1 MSSTIAAPRARESA
15 QQQDS
20 PQPSS
25 RAVAELHN
33 RLQSETTCEARF
45 DAPTRWQYA
54 TDASLYQIEPVGV
67 VLPRTTADLAA
78 AVRLAAELGVSIVP
92 RGAATSLSGQTIG
105 AGVILDTSKYL
116 HRIGIVDRNKMTV
129 QVEPGVVLD
138 RLNAHL
144 RPLGLMFG
152 PDVSTGDRAT
162 LGGMIGNNSAGA
174 RSLKYGKVVDHVR
187 SLDVVLADGTLTT
200 LGPMTPSELDAVC
213 TQDNAAGRLHRD
225 VRDIIAQN
233 RESIVARFPRI
244 LRRVSGY
251 NLDEFVPGLPVR
263 APGWIDEPWEFNLAK
278 LIVGSEGTLATIAS
292 AEIRVVPIPPAQGL
306 VILSFAT
313 IPAAL
318 DRLAE
323 IISTGPAAVEMVD
336 RMMLDLA
343 ASNPDYARSLSFAT
357 GRPAAVLAAQF
368 YADSAAELAERAADL
383 TRRFEGQ
390 PGVLGV
396 RQSLTES
403 AKDDFWK
410 IRKAGVSL
418 LMGMVGDAK
427 PVAFVEDTAVDP
439 SKLPAFYDRFAA
451 ILSKH
456 GTYGACYGH
465 ADVGC
470 LHIRP
475 VINVKTEAGV
485 DQLRAIAADVSDL
498 VVEFGGSMS
507 GEHGD
512 GLARSGFNAKLFGP
526 EVYAAFQA
534 VKHVFDPDDRMN
546 PGKVVASPDPGAS
559 LRLSPTYHAIEPLET
574 AFDFS
579 AQGGFARAVELCSG
593 VGACR
598 KTGGGTMCPSYMVT
612 LDEAHTTRARA
623 NTLRL
628 VMDGTLNADG
638 LASQALD
645 EALDLCLSCKA
656 CKTECPSNV
665 DMSKL
670 KAEYLHQKYKT
681 HAIPLAS
688 RLMGQI
694 HRLNPIGSA
703 TAPLANFTIRNPA
716 FRWLLEQVAGI
727 DRRRIMPL
735 FEWNNLRGWFR
746 RHTPDPRAGSRGSVI
761 LLDDCFTTYNTPK
774 VGRAAVRVLEAAG
787 YEVKL
792 AGLGCCG
799 RPAISKGLLDLGR
812 DLARTNVARLI
823 SAARAGTPILGV
835 EPSCLLTLVDEYRD
849 FRLGPDADVVARAA
863 MMVDT
868 FVADRTRVPDLP
880 LRPLQQ
886 QVLLHGHCQQKALL
900 GTGGT
905 IAALQRIEGLEVKEL
920 DSGCCGM
927 AGSFGYELGH
937 YETSVA
943 LANRV
948 LLPEAAKHPTAPL
961 IAPGFS
967 CRSQVHGLAG
977 IDARHPIEILAD
989 QLEAA
994 LDQASTSSPREKPS
1008 HCSEEQGL
1016 G

>member
-1 MSSTIAAPRARESA
+1 MSTTIAPPRSLGTLSTDPDTTPPSASQVAR
-15 QQQDS
+15 
-20 PQPSS
+20 
-25 RAVAELHN
+25 LHD
-33 RLQSETTCEARF
+33 RLLAETTCEVRF
-45 DAPTRWQYA
+45 DEAGRWLYA

-67 VLPRTTADLAA
+67 VLPRTVANLAA
-78 AVRLAAELGVSIVP
+78 ANRIAAEVGVPVVP

-105 AGVILDTSKYL
+105 AGLILDLSKYL
-116 HRIGIVDRNKMTV
+116 NRIGIVDRDKMTV
-129 QVEPGVVLD
+129 KVEPGVVLD

-174 RSLKYGKVVDHVR
+174 RSLKYGKTVDHVR
-187 SLDVVLADGTLTT
+187 SVDVVLADGTLVT
-200 LGPMTPSELDAVC
+200 LEPVDQEGLDALC
-213 TQDNAAGRLHRD
+213 SQDSAIGRLHAN
-225 VRDIIAQN
+225 VRATVAHYQG
-233 RESIVARFPRI
+233 SIEARFPKI

-251 NLDEFVPGLPVR
+251 NIDELIPGLPVR
-263 APGWIDEPWEFNLAK
+263 APGWVDEPWEFNLAK
-278 LIVGSEGTLATIAS
+278 LIVGSEGTLATIAG
-292 AEIRVVPIPPAQGL
+292 AEIRVVPIPVAQGL

-336 RMMLDLA
+336 QMMLNLA
-343 ASNPDYARSLSFAT
+343 ASNADYARSLSFAE

-368 YADSAAELAERAADL
+368 YADSAAELTDRAEDL
-383 TRRFEGQ
+383 ARRFRGQ

-427 PVAFVEDTAVDP
+427 PVAFVEDTAVHP
-439 SKLPAFYDRFAA
+439 AKLPAFYDRFTA
-451 ILSKH
+451 ILAKH

-475 VINVKTEAGV
+475 VINVKTAEGV
-485 DQLRAIAADVSDL
+485 DQLRAIAEEVSDL

-526 EVYAAFQA
+526 EVYGAFQE
-534 VKHVFDPDDRMN
+534 VKRAFDPENRMN
-546 PGKVVASPDPGAS
+546 PGKVVASPDPGSS
-559 LRLSPTYHAIEPLET
+559 LRIGPSYHAVEPIET
-574 AFDFS
+574 AFDFA
-579 AQGGFARAVELCSG
+579 AQGGFARAVEMCSG

-612 LDEAHTTRARA
+612 LDEAQTTRARA

-628 VMDGTLNADG
+628 VMDGTIKADG

-645 EALDLCLSCKA
+645 DALDLCLQCKA

-681 HAIPLAS
+681 RSVPLAS
-688 RLMGQI
+688 RLMGRI
-694 HRLNPIGSA
+694 HQLNPIGSA
-703 TAPLANFTIRNPA
+703 TAPLANATLKNPA
-716 FRWLLEQVAGI
+716 FRWLLERVAGI
-727 DRRRIMPL
+727 DRRRTLPL
-735 FEWNNLRGWFR
+735 FDANHLRKWFR
-746 RHTPDPRAGSRGSVI
+746 THTPDPRAGARGKVI
-761 LLDDCFTTYNTPK
+761 LLDDCFTTYNTPD
-774 VGRAAVRVLEAAG
+774 VGRSAVRVLKASG
-787 YEVKL
+787 YTVEL
-792 AGLGCCG
+792 AGLRCCG
-799 RPAISKGLLDLGR
+799 RPAISKGLLDLAR
-812 DLARTNVARLI
+812 ALARENVTRLVDP
-823 SAARAGTPILGV
+823 ARAGVPILGV

-849 FRLGPDADVVARAA
+849 FRLGPDADVVAQAA
-863 MMVDT
+863 RLVDS
-868 FVADRTRVPDLP
+868 FVADRASVPDLP
-880 LRPLQQ
+880 LRPRAG
-886 QVLLHGHCQQKALL
+886 QVLLHGHCQQKALV
-900 GTGGT
+900 GTAGT
-905 IAALQRIEGLEVKEL
+905 LAALRRIEGLEVKEL

-948 LLPEAAKHPTAPL
+948 LLPEAARHPAATL
-961 IAPGFS
+961 VAPGFS

-989 QLEAA
+989 QLE
-994 LDQASTSSPREKPS
+994 PP
-1008 HCSEEQGL
+1008 L

>member
-1 MSSTIAAPRARESA
+1 MSTTIVPPRPSNPALSPAGSPATHRSGTDLHDRLAR
-15 QQQDS
+15 
-20 PQPSS
+20 
-25 RAVAELHN
+25 
-33 RLQSETTCEARF
+33 ETTCEVRF
-45 DAPTRWQYA
+45 DASTRWQYA

-67 VLPRTTADLAA
+67 VLPRTVADLAN
-78 AVRLAAELGVSIVP
+78 AVRIAGELGVPVVP

-105 AGVILDTSKYL
+105 AGLILDTSKYL
-116 HRIGIVDRNKMTV
+116 HRIGIVNRDRMTV

-162 LGGMIGNNSAGA
+162 IGGMIGNNSAGA

-187 SLDVVLADGTLTT
+187 ALDVVLADGTRAT
-200 LGPMTPSELDAVC
+200 LGPVSPAELDALC
-213 TQDNAAGRLHRD
+213 SRGDRIGRLHAS
-225 VRDIIAQN
+225 VRATVDQHRGA
-233 RESIVARFPRI
+233 IVAKFPKI

-263 APGWIDEPWEFNLAK
+263 APGWVDDPWAFNLAK
-278 LIVGSEGTLATIAS
+278 LVVGSEGTLATITG
-292 AEIRVVPIPPAQGL
+292 AEIKVVPIPPAQGL

-336 RMMLDLA
+336 KMMLDLA
-343 ASNPDYARSLSFAT
+343 ASNPDYARSLSFAQ

-368 YADSAAELAERAADL
+368 YADSAAELADRAHDL
-383 TRRFEGQ
+383 ARRFEGQ
-390 PGVLGV
+390 HGVLGV

-403 AKDDFWK
+403 GKDDFWK

-418 LMGMVGDAK
+418 LMGMVGDHK

-439 SKLPAFYDRFAA
+439 AKLPAFYDRFAA

-475 VINVKTEAGV
+475 VINVKTTEGV
-485 DQLRAIAADVSDL
+485 DQLRAIGADVADL

-512 GLARSGFNAKLFGP
+512 GLARSGFNQKLFGP
-526 EVYAAFQA
+526 EVYGAFQEI
-534 VKHVFDPDDRMN
+534 KHAFDPLDRMN
-546 PGKVVASPDPGAS
+546 PGKVVASPDPGDS
-559 LRLSPTYHAIEPLET
+559 LRLSPEYHAVEPIET

-598 KTGGGTMCPSYMVT
+598 KNGGGTMCPSYMVT
-612 LDEAHTTRARA
+612 LDESQTTRARA
-623 NTLRL
+623 NMLRL
-628 VMDGTLNADG
+628 VMDGTIKADG
-638 LASQALD
+638 LASEALD
-645 EALDLCLSCKA
+645 EVMDLCLQCKA

-703 TAPLANFTIRNPA
+703 TAPLANATIANPA
-716 FRWLLEQVAGI
+716 FRWLLEKVAGI
-727 DRRRIMPL
+727 DRRRTLPL
-735 FEWNNLRGWFR
+735 FDANNLRKWFR
-746 RHTPDPRAGSRGSVI
+746 RHTSDPRAGSRGSVI
-761 LLDDCFTTYNTPK
+761 LLDDCFTTYNTPD

-787 YEVKL
+787 YTVEL

-812 DLARTNVARLI
+812 DLARANVAKLVG
-823 SAARAGTPILGV
+823 AARAGTPILGV
-835 EPSCLLTLVDEYRD
+835 EPSCLITLIDEYRE
-849 FRLGPDADVVARAA
+849 FRLGIDAAEVAKVAR
-863 MMVDT
+863 MVDT
-868 FVADRTRVPDLP
+868 FIADRAAVPDLP
-880 LRPLQQ
+880 LRPLNQR
-886 QVLLHGHCQQKALL
+886 VLLHGHCQQKAIL
-900 GTGGT
+900 GTAGT
-905 IAALQRIEGLEVKEL
+905 VAALQRVEGLQVQEL

-937 YETSVA
+937 YETSAA

-948 LLPEAAKHPTAPL
+948 LLAEVAKNPDAPL

-977 IDARHPIEILAD
+977 IDARHPIEILAH
-989 QLEAA
+989 QLEP
-994 LDQASTSSPREKPS
+994 ASW
-1008 HCSEEQGL
+1008 
-1016 G
+1016 

>member
-1 MSSTIAAPRARESA
+1 MRTTNLAAE
-15 QQQDS
+15 
-20 PQPSS
+20 PSS
-25 RAVAELHN
+25 GLHD
-33 RLQSETTCEARF
+33 RLRRETTAEVRF
-45 DAPTRWQYA
+45 DAADRWLYA
-54 TDASLYQIEPVGV
+54 TDASLYQVEPIGV
-67 VLPRTTADLAA
+67 VLPRTVDDLAA
-78 AVRLAAELGVSIVP
+78 CVRIAGEMGVPVVP

-105 AGVILDTSKYL
+105 QGLILDLSKYL
-116 HRIGIVDRNKMTV
+116 NRVGIVDRDRMTV
-129 QVEPGVVLD
+129 KVEPGVVLD

-174 RSLKYGKVVDHVR
+174 RSLKYGKTVDHVR
-187 SLDVVLADGTLTT
+187 SLDVVLDDGTLATF
-200 LGPMTPSELDAVC
+200 GPVGSKELEAVC
-213 TQDNAAGRLHRD
+213 ARPDRAGRLHKAVRD
-225 VRDIIAQN
+225 V
-233 RESIVARFPRI
+233 VARHKGAIVEHFPKI

-263 APGWIDEPWEFNLAK
+263 APGWVDDPWAFNLAR
-278 LIVGSEGTLATIAS
+278 LIVGSEGTLAVIAG
-292 AEIRVVPIPPAQGL
+292 AEVRVVPIPPAQGL

-323 IISTGPAAVEMVD
+323 IIATGPAAVEMVD

-343 ASNPDYARSLSFAT
+343 ASNPDYARSLSFAE

-368 YADSAAELAERAADL
+368 YADSQAELADRAEDL
-383 TRRFEGQ
+383 ARKFRGQ

-418 LMGMVGDAK
+418 LMGMLGDAK

-439 SKLPAFYDRFAA
+439 AKLPAFYDRFVA
-451 ILSKH
+451 IMARH
-456 GTYGACYGH
+456 GTHGACYGH

-485 DQLRAIAADVSDL
+485 DQLRGIAREVSDL

-512 GLARSGFNAKLFGP
+512 GLARSGWNAKLFGP
-526 EVYAAFQA
+526 EVYAAFA
-534 VKHVFDPDDRMN
+534 EVKRAFDPDDRMN
-546 PGKVVASPDPGAS
+546 PGKVVASPDPGES
-559 LRLSPTYHAIEPLET
+559 LRIGPAYRAVEPEHT

-579 AQGGFARAVELCSG
+579 SQGGFARAVEMCSG

-598 KTGGGTMCPSYMVT
+598 KNGGGTMCPSYMVT
-612 LDEAHTTRARA
+612 LDEKDTTRARA

-628 VMDGTLNADG
+628 VMSGEIPSDG
-638 LASQALD
+638 LASEALD
-645 EALDLCLSCKA
+645 ASLDLCLSCKA

-665 DMSKL
+665 DMAKL
-670 KAEYLHQKYKT
+670 KAESLYQKYKGR
-681 HAIPLAS
+681 PV
-688 RLMGQI
+688 
-694 HRLNPIGSA
+694 PIGSLLMA
-703 TAPLANFTIRNPA
+703 NIHHLSRVGSRTAPLANATIQSPA
-716 FRWLLEQVAGI
+716 FRWLLEKVAGI
-727 DRRRIMPL
+727 DRRRTLPT
-735 FEWNNLRGWFR
+735 FAFDDLRRWFR
-746 RHTPDPRAGSRGSVI
+746 RHQPDPRAGIRGTVV
-761 LLDDCFTTYNTPK
+761 LMDDCFTTHNNPQ
-774 VGRAAVRVLEAAG
+774 VGRAAVRVLEAGG
-787 YEVKL
+787 YRVEL

-799 RPAISKGLLDLGR
+799 RPAISKGLLDEAR
-812 DLARTNVARLI
+812 TLARENVARLVGH
-823 SAARAGTPILGV
+823 ARAGTPILGC

-849 FRLGPDADVVARAA
+849 FRLGPDADVVAKAA
-863 MMVDT
+863 RLVDS
-868 FVADRTRVPDLP
+868 FVGDRQAMPELDLEP
-880 LRPLQQ
+880 GEET
-886 QVLLHGHCQQKALL
+886 VLLHGHCQQKALV
-900 GTGGT
+900 GTAGT
-905 IAALQRIEGLEVKEL
+905 VAALKRVEGLTVKEL

-937 YETSVA
+937 YEMSGA

-948 LLPEAAKHPTAPL
+948 LLPAAQAEPTSRL
-961 IAPGFS
+961 VAPGFS

-977 IDARHPIEILAD
+977 LDALHPIEVIANRLRPAP
-989 QLEAA
+989 A
-994 LDQASTSSPREKPS
+994 TK
-1008 HCSEEQGL
+1008 
-1016 G
+1016 

>member
-1 MSSTIAAPRARESA
+1 MSTTIAPARASSPVSTRDGSLTEP
-15 QQQDS
+15 QDGAS
-20 PQPSS
+20 
-25 RAVAELHN
+25 LHD
-33 RLQSETTCEARF
+33 RLTRETTCEVRF

-54 TDASLYQIEPVGV
+54 TDASLYQIEPFGV
-67 VLPRTTADLAA
+67 VMPRTVADLAN
-78 AVRLAAELGVSIVP
+78 AVRIAGELGVSVVP

-105 AGVILDTSKYL
+105 RGLILDTSKYL
-116 HRIGIVDRNKMTV
+116 HRIGIVNRDRMTV

-174 RSLKYGKVVDHVR
+174 RSLKYGKTVDHVR
-187 SLDVVLADGTLTT
+187 SLDVVLADGTRAM
-200 LGPMTPSELDAVC
+200 LGPVDPDELGALCSRDDRV
-213 TQDNAAGRLHRD
+213 GRLHAG
-225 VRDIIAQN
+225 VRDIVDQRRAAIEAK
-233 RESIVARFPRI
+233 FPKI

-263 APGWIDEPWEFNLAK
+263 APGWVDDRWAFNLAK
-278 LIVGSEGTLATIAS
+278 LVVGSEGTLATITG

-336 RMMLDLA
+336 KMMLDLA
-343 ASNPDYARSLSFAT
+343 ASNPDYARSLSFAQ

-368 YADSAAELAERAADL
+368 YADSAAELADRANDL
-383 TRRFEGQ
+383 ARRFEGQ

-418 LMGMVGDAK
+418 LMGMVGDNK

-451 ILSKH
+451 ILGKH

-475 VINVKTEAGV
+475 VINIKTFEGV
-485 DQLRAIAADVSDL
+485 NQLRAIAGDVSDL

-512 GLARSGFNAKLFGP
+512 GLARSGFNQKLFGP
-526 EVYAAFQA
+526 EVYSAFREI
-534 VKHVFDPDDRMN
+534 KHLFDPHDRMN
-546 PGKVVASPDPGAS
+546 PGKVVAGPDPGDS
-559 LRLSPTYHAIEPLET
+559 LRLSPTYHAVEPIET

-612 LDEAHTTRARA
+612 LDESQTTRARA
-623 NTLRL
+623 NMLRL
-628 VMDGTLNADG
+628 VMDGTIPADG
-638 LASQALD
+638 LASEALD
-645 EALDLCLSCKA
+645 EVMDLCLQCKA

-681 HAIPLAS
+681 HRVPLAS

-703 TAPLANFTIRNPA
+703 TAPLANATIQNPA
-716 FRWLLEQVAGI
+716 FRWLLEKVAGI
-727 DRRRIMPL
+727 DRRRTLPL
-735 FEWNNLRGWFR
+735 FDANHLRKWFK

-761 LLDDCFTTYNTPK
+761 LLDDCFTTYNTPD

-787 YEVKL
+787 YNVEL

-812 DLARTNVARLI
+812 DLARANVAKLVG
-823 SAARAGTPILGV
+823 AARAGTPILGV
-835 EPSCLLTLVDEYRD
+835 EPSCLITLIDEYRE
-849 FRLGPDADVVARAA
+849 FRLGIDAAEVAQAA
-863 MMVDT
+863 RMVDA
-868 FVADRTRVPDLP
+868 FVADRACVPDLP
-880 LRPLQQ
+880 LRPLHQE
-886 QVLLHGHCQQKALL
+886 VLLHGHCQQKAIL
-900 GTGGT
+900 GTVGT
-905 IAALQRIEGLEVKEL
+905 VAALKRIEGLDVKEL

-943 LANRV
+943 LAYRV
-948 LLPEAAKHPTAPL
+948 LLAEAAKHPAAPL
-961 IAPGFS
+961 VAPGFS
-967 CRSQVHGLAG
+967 CRSQIHGLAG

-989 QLEAA
+989 QLEPA
-994 LDQASTSSPREKPS
+994 PE
-1008 HCSEEQGL
+1008 
-1016 G
+1016 